1 MSVHNPTR
9 WQRIIFV
16 FVTVTLVASIIFI
29 SITMALAPTEPDPDR
44 PNHRVKGDYVL
55 MLAQCI
61 LGVIALMLPSILWK
75 RIQLEIPSKMLIL
88 YALFLYCAIYLG
100 EVRAFYYNVKNWD
113 TILHTFSGAMLG
125 ALGFS
130 FITFLNKTD
139 RVPMNLSPVFVATFT
154 FCFAVTLGVVWV
166 IYEFTADGILHT
178 NMQKFGLEDGTPFA
192 GRLALMDTMKDLIVD
207 TIGAA
212 VMSVGG
218 YISLKH
224 KKGWVE
230 KLLLKRRHHHE

>member
-16 FVTVTLVASIIFI
+16 FVTVTLVASIIVI

-154 FCFAVTLGVVWV
+154 FCFAVTLGVVWE

>member
-1 MSVHNPTR
+1 MSVRNPTR

-16 FVTVTLVASIIFI
+16 FVTVSLVASIIFI

-154 FCFAVTLGVVWV
+154 FCFAVTLGVVWE

>member
-75 RIQLEIPSKMLIL
+75 RIQLEIPSKILIL
-88 YALFLYCAIYLG
+88 
-100 EVRAFYYNVKNWD
+100 
-113 TILHTFSGAMLG
+113 
-125 ALGFS
+125 
-130 FITFLNKTD
+130 
-139 RVPMNLSPVFVATFT
+139 
-154 FCFAVTLGVVWV
+154 
-166 IYEFTADGILHT
+166 
-178 NMQKFGLEDGTPFA
+178 
-192 GRLALMDTMKDLIVD
+192 
-207 TIGAA
+207 
-212 VMSVGG
+212 
-218 YISLKH
+218 
-224 KKGWVE
+224 
-230 KLLLKRRHHHE
+230 